1 MQEQASQSPPSQDSQ
16 EHNNADNGSGISGAD
31 DTVGRSLQDSVRQ
44 LEREH
49 SEQQAKERPQE
60 GQEDQQEQSVKRAP
74 PQPKASAFAA
84 LHREK
89 IQVAQEK
96 QALAAQKQEIEQAR
110 KMIENAKRSPADAV
124 KAMGYESMKEF
135 LEKVADSG
143 GEMTPEQQKIWDLEE
158 RLAAREK
165 AEEEQR
171 SAYQEQQESAK
182 YQQEVAQWHKSI
194 RDYVTE
200 PDSHW
205 ANSLVSLEGQEGQV
219 LALIQEQHA
228 QYGENLDLN
237 EALEVALDKV
247 NKHLEKQMRQ
257 GIAQIAANPRGQ
269 AILNEIVGSVKNNQR
284 SPSNRAQKPSGL
296 TSQVRNETTERRSTK
311 DLSLDEMIELSAAQ
325 LRREQARF

>member
-1 MQEQASQSPPSQDSQ
+1 MQEQASQSPAPNQDNQPSDGQ
-16 EHNNADNGSGISGAD
+16 ENDGHSATLEQN
-31 DTVGRSLQDSVRQ
+31 VRQ

-49 SEQQAKERPQE
+49 TEREVKERPE
-60 GQEDQQEQSVKRAP
+60 GQEEQQEQSVKRAP

-96 QALAAQKQEIEQAR
+96 QALAAQKQELEQAR
-110 KMIENAKRSPADAV
+110 KMIENAKRSPADAI

-165 AEEEQR
+165 QEEEQR
-171 SAYQEQQESAK
+171 AQWQEQQESAK

-194 RDYVTE
+194 REYVTE
-200 PDSHW
+200 P
-205 ANSLVSLEGQEGQV
+205 NSPWSNTLVSLEGQEGQV
-219 LALIQEQHA
+219 LSVIQEQHA
-228 QYGENLDLN
+228 EYGEQLDLN
-237 EALEVALDKV
+237 EAIEVALERV
-247 NKHLEKQMRQ
+247 NKNLEKQMRQ

-269 AILNEIVGSVKNNQR
+269 AILNEIIGSVKAPVSR
-284 SPSNRAQKPSGL
+284 SPSNRAKPSGL
-296 TSQVRNETTERRSTK
+296 TSQVRNETSERRPERE
-311 DLSLDEMIELSAAQ
+311 LSLEEMLERNTAILK
-325 LRREQARF
+325 REQSRF